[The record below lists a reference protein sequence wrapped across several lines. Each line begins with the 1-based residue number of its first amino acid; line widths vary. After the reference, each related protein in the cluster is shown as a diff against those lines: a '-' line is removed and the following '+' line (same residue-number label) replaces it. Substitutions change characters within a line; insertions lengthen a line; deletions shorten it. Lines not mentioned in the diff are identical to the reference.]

1 MDWCSHYNDALQICA
16 NLDAYTIKTKAL
28 GEEPKGP
35 YKHIASA
42 QERKEV
48 TTTSKQSITLL

>member
-1 MDWCSHYNDALQICA
+1 MNCSSQYNDVLQICA
-16 NLDAYTIKTKAL
+16 NLDAYTIKTKTL

-35 YKHIASA
+35 YKRIASA

-48 TTTSKQSITLL
+48 PATSKQSVTLH